1 MNFAT
6 LRLLSLCAALACVAM
21 PALARTP
28 QTPKPDQKTSAAP
41 PPKNEAL
48 RQELLK
54 MLDADQ
60 AVRAPM
66 ATGKW
71 VNKDEMKKVS
81 EVDATN
87 TKRLAEIFKRYGFP
101 TVALVG
107 KDGAQ
112 AALVMVIH
120 SPSLDLKKRSL
131 PYITRASRR
140 GEIPPDAFAS
150 LTDTILVAEGK
161 PQIYGTRFNLVG
173 GKFVLAP
180 TRDPAHL
187 DARRRELGLSPIK
200 EYAKGMAEMYKMP
213 VDTGLPR

>member
-1 MNFAT
+1 MNLAT
-6 LRLLSLCAALACVAM
+6 LRKLSLCAALACVAM

-28 QTPKPDQKTSAAP
+28 QTQKPSAAH

-48 RQELLK
+48 RHELLK

-71 VNKDEMKKVS
+71 VNEHEMKKVN
-81 EVDATN
+81 ETDAMS

-107 KDGAQ
+107 KDGVQ
-112 AALVMVIH
+112 AAFVMVIH

-131 PYITRASRR
+131 PYITKASRR

-150 LTDTILVAEGK
+150 LTDTILAAEGK

-180 TRDPAHL
+180 TVDPAHL
-187 DARRRELGLSPIK
+187 DERRRKLGLSPIA

-213 VDTGLPR
+213 VDASVPH